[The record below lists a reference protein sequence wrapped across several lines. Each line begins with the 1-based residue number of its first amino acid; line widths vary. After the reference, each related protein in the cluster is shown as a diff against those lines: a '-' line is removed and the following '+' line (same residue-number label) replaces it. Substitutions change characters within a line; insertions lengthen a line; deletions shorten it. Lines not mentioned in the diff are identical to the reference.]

1 MGIIF
6 LIPAVIL
13 SAALAY
19 FAYNQYNRNIELI
32 VENKSL
38 EKEIEKLSN
47 NYYDILPGKKALLP
61 GYKLIFNKKDKFSV
75 DYEVDI
81 LEVSDCRVKVK
92 AYDYTSN
99 DTIANDPS
107 LKNNIVS
114 FLDYKWI
121 DKSEIEVILDE
132 KNLRDIKLN
141 EILK

>member
-1 MGIIF
+1 MEIIF

-47 NYYDILPGKKALLP
+47 NYYDILPGKKALVSD
-61 GYKLIFNKKDKFSV
+61 YKFIFNKKDKFSV

-81 LEVSDCRVKVK
+81 LEISERRVKVK

-99 DTIANDPS
+99 DAIANDPS
-107 LKNNIVS
+107 SKNSIVS